1 MSIDIK
7 SDAIFFMFFGEPLD
21 TIKESNLDNLA
32 RVCAQKAYR
41 DVCRTIEYKGLCKEG
56 RNGFRETVVDEIVNA
71 VVSLYSN
78 AKSFEDWHTVLCENI
93 IQKAIEGDEKFSFHW
108 GQAQKWVN
116 MTLKYLRLMGVRF
129 DSIEAEMHIPID
141 SYIIEAAAESSDD
154 DLVEGIAVKGLGIKL
169 DWDKTWSRCDDKGKY
184 STFQGAVR
192 EKTDNKQLEWEEKA
206 WMAMAIRHAA
216 EGR

>member
-1 MSIDIK
+1 MNIYNNLEKVLQLIDFAYKNKNLLINIDINNK
-7 SDAIFFMFFGEPLD
+7 MNLIIRYQIGFIEHECLIPL
-21 TIKESNLDNLA
+21 
-32 RVCAQKAYR
+32 
-41 DVCRTIEYKGLCKEG
+41 
-56 RNGFRETVVDEIVNA
+56 
-71 VVSLYSN
+71 
-78 AKSFEDWHTVLCENI
+78 
-93 IQKAIEGDEKFSFHW
+93 IQKELDINEKFSFHW